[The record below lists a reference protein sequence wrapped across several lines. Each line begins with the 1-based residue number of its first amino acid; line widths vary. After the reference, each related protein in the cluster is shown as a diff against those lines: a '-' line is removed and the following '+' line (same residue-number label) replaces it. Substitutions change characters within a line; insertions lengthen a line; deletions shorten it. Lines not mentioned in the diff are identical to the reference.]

1 MNLFIS
7 LLLLITSLFSQETN
21 CLIENSISNRSLYN
35 IGDTLSIDDQ
45 NMLFPVCNGSGDY
58 STGDTFSFSDLN
70 GNLNGEEY
78 KITIISMN
86 ATW

>member
-58 STGDTFSFSDLN
+58 STGDSFSFSDLN
-70 GNLNGEEY
+70 G
-78 KITIISMN
+78 KITLISMN

>member
-7 LLLLITSLFSQETN
+7 LLLLIASLFSQETD

-58 STGDTFSFSDLN
+58 STGDSFSFSDLS
-70 GNLNGEEY
+70 G
-78 KITIISMN
+78 KITLISMN